1 MPKIVAQI
9 PDDIYRNIDEEIK
22 LGVFSDAS
30 EAVVSALKKAYARK
44 SRTFLR
50 WLMKKE
56 GVTEAG
62 LLKELGGR
70 GGRP

>member
-1 MPKIVAQI
+1 MLKIVAQI

-50 WLMKKE
+50 WLVKKE
-56 GVTEAG
+56 GISETD
-62 LLKELGGR
+62 LLGDLGKIR
-70 GGRP
+70 K

>member
-9 PDDIYRNIDEEIK
+9 PDDIYKNMNEEIK
-22 LGVFSDAS
+22 LGVFSDTS

-44 SRTFLR
+44 SRSFLR

-56 GVTEAG
+56 RISETD
-62 LLKELGGR
+62 LLEELGKIR
-70 GGRP
+70 R

>member
-56 GVTEAG
+56 EVTEAG
-62 LLKELGGR
+62 LLKELTKMR
-70 GGRP
+70 R

>member
-9 PDDIYRNIDEEIK
+9 PDDIYRDINEEIK

-44 SRTFLR
+44 SRSFLR
-50 WLMKKE
+50 WLMQKE
-56 GVTEAG
+56 GITEADM
-62 LLKELGGR
+62 LKELEKAR
-70 GGRP
+70 R

>member
-9 PDDIYRNIDEEIK
+9 PEEIYRNINEEIK
-22 LGVFSDAS
+22 LGVFSDTS

-44 SRTFLR
+44 SRSFLR

-56 GVTEAG
+56 GITESDM
-62 LLKELGGR
+62 LKELEKKH
-70 GGRP
+70 